1 MERRL
6 LESSFSFSFR
16 AFKKGETT
24 GMLFFYLFR
33 FSRLPRK
40 AESRRQPERRSPSTT
55 TAKPSRQ
62 RRGCSE
68 GERQM
73 DRSKQTNEK
82 RKAFK
87 IKKGAELSAAI
98 KEKTQEPKSIRN
110 NKKKKKKEK
119 SHRITTRTKKEEK
132 EGARSGLYQQRTTW
146 KKKVKWATRSK
157 RKKKK
162 MLNQN

>member
-73 DRSKQTNEK
+73 ERSKQTNEK

-119 SHRITTRTKKEEK
+119 SHRITTRTKK
-132 EGARSGLYQQRTTW
+132 
-146 KKKVKWATRSK
+146 KKKREQEAGCINSALHE
-157 RKKKK
+157 KKK
-162 MLNQN
+162 